1 MWKELNKSQIPSLTY
16 TSPHPSKCEETK
28 LILYIMIWLPDG
40 GCGVNTLLLTVWIL
54 DISARSWDSN
64 IWHNNFVQIMSFW
77 LVCYG
82 QFPMNFPPLS
92 PSALS
97 LTHILFIPAH
107 SPSYLPI
114 PTPHPSLSILIP
126 THPSSSLLIPYILYV
141 ILPSSVPV
149 AVPVKFNWSEIA

>member
-64 IWHNNFVQIMSFW
+64 IWHNNFVQIMSF
-77 LVCYG
+77 LTG
-82 QFPMNFPPLS
+82 LLRTISNEFPSPFPLC
-92 PSALS
+92 
-97 LTHILFIPAH
+97 
-107 SPSYLPI
+107 PI
-114 PTPHPSLSILIP
+114 TYPHPFHPCSFPLIP
-126 THPSSSLLIPYILYV
+126 THPHSSSLPIPPHTYPSLLISPHTLYF
-141 ILPSSVPV
+141 IRYFAKLSS
-149 AVPVKFNWSEIA
+149 SCSSSQI